1 MKTVKLYSFF
11 CFLGIQVTSV
21 KKVTSVLYFAKEVK
35 VNGRPELLEVRV
47 KDVSHKDVRVK
58 DVSHKDVRVKDVRV
72 KDVSHKDVSH
82 KEGVV
87 ETAWHPCIEVD
98 LKIIDLMDSSTGKK
112 KLGAGELV
120 QRFEAMRDCWL
131 QLARGLLTER
141 P

>member
-1 MKTVKLYSFF
+1 M
-11 CFLGIQVTSV
+11 V

-35 VNGRPELLEVRV
+35 VNGRQELLEVRV
-47 KDVSHKDVRVK
+47 KDVSQ
-58 DVSHKDVRVKDVRV
+58 
-72 KDVSHKDVSH
+72 

-87 ETAWHPCIEVD
+87 ETVWHPCIEVD
-98 LKIIDLMDSSTGKK
+98 LKIIHMMDSTGKK
-112 KLGAGELV
+112 KKQLGAGELV